1 MATTEGI
8 QSQTVKSRARK
19 EIDDALAMPPPP
31 NPVKDVILEPE
42 LNALS
47 DSLKNAVAQTGL
59 VYKYYADASKLKGAR
74 NIPPPQSLTAAL
86 GREIEKYDQICDAME
101 AHLLRAIA
109 VLQRDLAKEEKR
121 IQDEQA
127 ALKAQREQR
136 VATPEPMSEDEATP
150 GQALKGEATMPSTQN
165 NSPLSSHPGRRPSAI
180 SISSLHR
187 PAFPHKLDLSS
198 VTFRIPPEE
207 TSMFQSG
214 LGSPVTLAPR
224 SARPLG
230 ANELPPDFMSAFGG
244 SSSDSGHQA
253 DIDLTLPEVIRG
265 PSGAPV
271 DLSAGDSSDK
281 PIELDLDDLDVA
293 RMEDMQDL
301 FGDEPGNA
309 GSTQESMGVSD
320 GLFSPG
326 LGAGSTNNGQGK
338 DSDFF
343 NHLEGDHGEIF
354 SALAASSQGGAESK
368 VNNSQPE
375 THSVASPG
383 TFFASANPDNGNTN
397 EQFDF
402 NAIDL
407 TIDSGFFTTEQNA
420 DLAFPV
426 DYTMGDPKEAGS
438 STS

>member
-1 MATTEGI
+1 MATTEAT
-8 QSQTVKSRARK
+8 QAPKPRTKK

-31 NPVKDVILEPE
+31 NPIKDIILEPE
-42 LNALS
+42 LSALS

-59 VYKYYADASKLKGAR
+59 VYKFYAETSKLKGAR

-121 IQDEQA
+121 IADEQA
-127 ALKAQREQR
+127 ALKAQREQL
-136 VATPEPMSEDEATP
+136 VATPEPMLEDDAST
-150 GQALKGEATMPSTQN
+150 GQALKGEGTLPSTQN

-187 PAFPHKLDLSS
+187 PSFPHKLDLSS
-198 VTFRIPPEE
+198 VSFRMPEE
-207 TSMFQSG
+207 NPLFQSG

-244 SSSDSGHQA
+244 SSSDSGRQA
-253 DIDLTLPEVIRG
+253 DIDLTLPDVIQ
-265 PSGAPV
+265 GASV
-271 DLSAGDSSDK
+271 DLTAGDSSDK
-281 PIELDLDDLDVA
+281 PIELDLDVDL
-293 RMEDMQDL
+293 DL
-301 FGDEPGNA
+301 FGDESGNA
-309 GSTQESMGVSD
+309 GPSQDSMETSG

-326 LGAGSTNNGQGK
+326 LGAGSTNNGPGK
-338 DSDFF
+338 DDFF

-354 SALAASSQGGAESK
+354 SALASSTQGGAETPK
-368 VNNSQPE
+368 VNHSQPDNL
-375 THSVASPG
+375 SMPSPG
-383 TFFASANPDNGNTN
+383 TFLNNFSSTNPDNGNTN

-402 NAIDL
+402 NGIDL
-407 TIDSGFFTTEQNA
+407 TNIDPGFFSAEQTG
-420 DLAFPV
+420 DLTFPV
-426 DYTMGDPKEAGS
+426 DYTMGDPKEPGGS
-438 STS
+438 SS